1 MGRTADSASSNQRFC
16 TGGSQAAS
24 AKEAAVWRPWAVLA
38 RVAGGWCQ
46 AGAAKEAAVWRARAV
61 LARVVAGGWCQAGTA
76 KEAAV
81 WRAWAGADLARVV
94 RCIGLE

>member
-24 AKEAAVWRPWAVLA
+24 
-38 RVAGGWCQ
+38 
-46 AGAAKEAAVWRARAV
+46 AKEAAVWRARAV